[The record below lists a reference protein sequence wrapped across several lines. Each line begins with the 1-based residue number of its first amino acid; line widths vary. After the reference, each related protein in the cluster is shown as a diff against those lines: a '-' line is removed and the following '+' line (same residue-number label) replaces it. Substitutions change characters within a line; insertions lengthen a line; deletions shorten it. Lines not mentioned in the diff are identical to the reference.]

1 LRLCGLR
8 QSRRWLAAGWWPD
21 RGGVREWIADAD
33 YRRDRSGDAD
43 NDDYDARRRRTAAMI
58 SLPAGARVRL
68 ATAHAEMR
76 KGFA

>member
-1 LRLCGLR
+1 
-8 QSRRWLAAGWWPD
+8 
-21 RGGVREWIADAD
+21 
-33 YRRDRSGDAD
+33 
-43 NDDYDARRRRTAAMI
+43 MI